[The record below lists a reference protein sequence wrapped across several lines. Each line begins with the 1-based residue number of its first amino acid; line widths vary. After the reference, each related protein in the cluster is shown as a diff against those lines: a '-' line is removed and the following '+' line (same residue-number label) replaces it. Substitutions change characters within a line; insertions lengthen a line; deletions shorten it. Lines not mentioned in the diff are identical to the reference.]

1 MPGMSRYYLTRALI
15 ALLLGVAVGLSM
27 TNWWLGGLAGLA
39 TFAAFLWIPRSGR
52 YVVQDQASAAPMRA
66 DEMSRAIRDR
76 AARNSFVAVSL
87 YLSALVIH
95 FGLVAQAD
103 VPVEL
108 LNLALSLALA
118 VYVASDWLL
127 RR

>member
-1 MPGMSRYYLTRALI
+1 
-15 ALLLGVAVGLSM
+15 
-27 TNWWLGGLAGLA
+27 
-39 TFAAFLWIPRSGR
+39 
-52 YVVQDQASAAPMRA
+52 VQDQASAGPMRA

>member
-39 TFAAFLWIPRSGR
+39 AFAAFLWIPRSGR